1 MIGGVSSFK
10 FRVSSL
16 GFGAHAKPETRNLK
30 LSSVILHSLFLILTL
45 SLSGCQILGI
55 FASKVMPIPD
65 VPATYT
71 PVKDFTLVLVESYNN
86 PSSVGLASEYMT
98 RQIVADM
105 VDHRAAPI
113 VNPDILADM
122 RHHDPAKFEKM
133 EIAAIGREVGAHQ
146 VLYVDVREINFE
158 QALGTQ
164 MIKAH
169 AEARVKFVDAATG
182 HTLWPIETNG
192 GYPVTLD
199 SPFANVAKGTSE
211 TTIRNQVSRALANQI
226 AKLFYPV
233 SGEDETET
241 HQQDPTEVGT

>member
-1 MIGGVSSFK
+1 MIGAVSSFK
-10 FRVSSL
+10 FWVSSCRS
-16 GFGAHAKPETRNLK
+16 GAHPKPETRNLNHI
-30 LSSVILHSLFLILTL
+30 LPFFILRSSFFIFIL
-45 SLSGCQILGI
+45 SLSGCQVLGV
-55 FASKVMPIPD
+55 FASKVLPVPD
-65 VPATYT
+65 IPATYT

-86 PSSVGLASEYMT
+86 PAAVGLASDHIT
-98 RQIVADM
+98 RQIVANM

-113 VNPDILADM
+113 VNPAILSDM

-146 VLYVDVREINFE
+146 VLYVDVREITFE

-164 MIKAH
+164 MVKAH

-182 HTLWPIETNG
+182 HTLWPVETNA

-211 TTIRNQVSRALANQI
+211 TDIRNQVSSALANQI
-226 AKLFYPV
+226 SKLFYPV
-233 SGEDETET
+233 SGEQESN
-241 HQQDPTEVGT
+241 QQDPSAVGT